1 MMKSYLALL
10 LVLDRHRDQNLEVIL
25 ESNLSDDLSVKISLA
40 LVFDNLIAFL
50 YSVWHLVCLAK
61 YHQSEAFHW

>member
-1 MMKSYLALL
+1 MKSYLALL

-50 YSVWHLVCLAK
+50 YSV
-61 YHQSEAFHW
+61 